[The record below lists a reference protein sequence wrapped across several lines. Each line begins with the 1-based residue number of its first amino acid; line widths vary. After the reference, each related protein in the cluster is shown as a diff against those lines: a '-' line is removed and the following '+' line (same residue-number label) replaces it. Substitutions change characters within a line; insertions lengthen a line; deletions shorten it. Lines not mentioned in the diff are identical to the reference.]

1 MQNGPRMPS
10 KIKEN
15 LKKNRLGTKPTKH
28 IENVLILEPSD
39 LQETCF
45 RMEGLQKITKTRG
58 ADKYENIPKHSVE
71 MMHKSIKN
79 RSRNSTKNDA
89 SKQMPKNQKCDRATP
104 PRTRSASCSV
114 ARVCLFRVSDDT
126 CLACSP
132 ARSASRAGGV
142 SRLLRRRAALRL
154 L

>member
-1 MQNGPRMPS
+1 MDPRMAS

-15 LKKNRLGTKPTKH
+15 LEKNRLGTKPTKH

-39 LQETCF
+39 LQKTCF

-58 ADKYENIPKHSVE
+58 ADKYENIPKNSVE

-89 SKQMPKNQKCDRATP
+89 
-104 PRTRSASCSV
+104 
-114 ARVCLFRVSDDT
+114 
-126 CLACSP
+126 
-132 ARSASRAGGV
+132 
-142 SRLLRRRAALRL
+142 
-154 L
+154 